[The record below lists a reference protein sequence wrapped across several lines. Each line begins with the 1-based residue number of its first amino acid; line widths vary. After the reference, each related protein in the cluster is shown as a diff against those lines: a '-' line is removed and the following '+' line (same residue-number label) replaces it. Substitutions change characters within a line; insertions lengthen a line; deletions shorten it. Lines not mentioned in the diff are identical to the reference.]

1 MSSTPRH
8 PIRLSVYTSDGV
20 YYPREITEANG
31 KLYLI
36 DDDGSVVELNKT
48 AVTKITDAAGTTIG
62 SVDPTT
68 GGTVAIPNASTTKRG
83 LVVFGT
89 STGKAPGTASAG
101 SSDSVAR
108 ADHVHP
114 VQTSVSGNAGTAT
127 KLANAINVGF
137 SGVTGDSFEFDGTTD
152 VTLKITAVPA
162 SIVSGLATVGT
173 SGKYSDL
180 SGLPTIYQPATTAPK
195 AAGTAAVGTGTT
207 FARADHVHPAQT
219 TVSGNAGSATKLA
232 TARTI
237 TVSGVTATGASFDG
251 SGDATIAI
259 TAVPASIV
267 SGLAT
272 VATSG
277 KYSDLSGLPT
287 IYGPSSTTPKAAGT
301 AAVGTGTTFARADHV
316 HPAQTTV
323 SGNAGTATKLKSA
336 VTIGLSGVTA
346 TAQEFDGSEDVTIPI
361 TAVPASIVS
370 GLATVAT
377 SGKYSDL
384 SGLPTIYGP
393 SSTTPKAAGT
403 AAVGTGTTFAR
414 ADHVHPAQTTI
425 TGNAG
430 SATKLASAVNI
441 KLSGGATGTGSFDG
455 SGDTTINVTA
465 LDGSKITGTIPLA
478 SIPKGAQ
485 ERLIVV
491 ADDTARLAL
500 TSSGAQNGDVVKVE
514 STGIMYYIV
523 DDTAMGSEDAF
534 SVFTAGAASSV
545 AWSGITGKPSTFTPA
560 SHKHSADD
568 INSGTLGVARGGTGT
583 TTFTSGAVLIGNGTG
598 AIQTRAIDTTSGGT
612 SGSTSLI
619 TSGAVF
625 AGLSGKANSSHGT
638 HVTYGTAAPAA
649 AGTASAGS
657 AASVSR
663 SDHVHPAQTSVSGN
677 AGTAT
682 KLKNAVSIGLSG
694 VTATAQEFDGS
705 GDVTIPITAVPAS
718 IVSGLA
724 TVATSGK
731 YSDLS
736 GTPSIPSASSTTPKA
751 AGTAAVGTGTTWAR
765 ADHVHPAQTTIT
777 GNAGSATKVNSNLI
791 IKLNG
796 GTTEG
801 TDLFT
806 FNGSAAKT
814 VNITPAGIGAATTS
828 ALSTHTSNTSNPHSV
843 TKSQIGL
850 GNVDNTADANKSVK
864 YATSAGSAKTLD
876 WVNDATSGSVT
887 PLGASLSAEHSA
899 NRLAFLDPN
908 ALTIEYS
915 NDGGSTWSNA
925 GIADA
930 TKVGFVTTS
939 GTLNIGSASSVT
951 TNLKTR
957 VTVTAQNGTTGYVY
971 TRPRKLLLNVSTAG
985 HGISVTIETKTGA
998 SGASWTTVGTYP
1010 LSGWSGWNDIPLA
1023 FATLGGGANQTTN
1036 IWYMRLTFSTTSVNS
1051 SYNTTKATV
1060 LGMRLFGDTCW
1071 TRTSNMGETGHL
1083 YSYDYQQNATFPA
1096 GVTATSFTGALSG
1109 NATSASKVNNNLII
1123 KLNSGTTEGTN
1134 LFTFNGSGAKTV
1146 NITPSAIGAA
1156 ASSHTHSYAGSS
1168 SAGGAAN
1175 SVANSIIVKLNGGT
1189 SEGSTMFTF
1198 NGSAAKTINI
1208 TPAGIGA
1215 AASSHGT
1222 HVSYGTAAP
1231 AAAGT
1236 ASAGSA
1242 STVSRSDHVHPVQTT
1257 ISGNAGSATKVNN
1270 SLIIKL
1276 NGGTTEGT
1284 DLFTFNGSAA
1294 KTINITPAAIGAAAS
1309 SHGTHVSFGTAKP
1322 VVAGTAA
1329 VGTATTV
1336 SRSDHVHPAQTTV
1349 SGNAGT
1355 ATKFAAAQS
1364 VALTGDVTGSA
1375 SSQAGWS
1382 VATTLANSG
1391 VTAGSY
1397 GPSANAS
1404 PAHSGTFSVPYIT
1417 VDAKG
1422 RVTSAST
1429 KTITL
1434 PADNNTTYSPA
1445 TLGFGRGT
1453 CSTAYATVAKAVTLS
1468 GYALVTGG
1476 MVAVQFTYG
1485 VPAGATLN
1493 VNSKG
1498 AKAIYHGTAAIKDGV
1513 IKAGDTATFVY
1524 NGTYYYLV
1532 SVASGSNTYTASITT
1547 TWSGSAA
1554 PYTQTITV
1562 SGMSANDNPIVD
1574 IVPDS
1579 DYDTAV
1585 EQMYEYNKIYRITT
1599 ALNSITVYAT
1609 EPTEVA
1615 IPIQLKC
1622 VKA

>member
-20 YYPREITEANG
+20 YYPREITEADG

-48 AVTKITDAAGTTIG
+48 AVTKITDAAGTAIG
-62 SVDPTT
+62 SVDPAT

-127 KLANAINVGF
+127 KLANAISVGF

-251 SGDATIAI
+251 SADATIAI

-316 HPAQTTV
+316 HPAQTTIT
-323 SGNAGTATKLKSA
+323 GNAGTATKLKSA

-346 TAQEFDGSEDVTIPI
+346 TAQDFDGSEDVTIPI

-430 SATKLASAVNI
+430 SATKLASAVDI

-500 TSSGAQNGDVVKVE
+500 TSSGAQNGDVIKVE

-560 SHKHSADD
+560 SHKHSTDD
-568 INSGTLGVARGGTGT
+568 INSGTFGVARGGTGA

-638 HVTYGTAAPAA
+638 HVTYGTAAPVV

-682 KLKNAVSIGLSG
+682 KLKSAVSIGLSG

-705 GDVTIPITAVPAS
+705 GNVTIPITAVPAS

-801 TDLFT
+801 T
-806 FNGSAAKT
+806 
-814 VNITPAGIGAATTS
+814 
-828 ALSTHTSNTSNPHSV
+828 
-843 TKSQIGL
+843 
-850 GNVDNTADANKSVK
+850 
-864 YATSAGSAKTLD
+864 
-876 WVNDATSGSVT
+876 
-887 PLGASLSAEHSA
+887 
-899 NRLAFLDPN
+899 
-908 ALTIEYS
+908 
-915 NDGGSTWSNA
+915 
-925 GIADA
+925 
-930 TKVGFVTTS
+930 
-939 GTLNIGSASSVT
+939 
-951 TNLKTR
+951 
-957 VTVTAQNGTTGYVY
+957 
-971 TRPRKLLLNVSTAG
+971 
-985 HGISVTIETKTGA
+985 
-998 SGASWTTVGTYP
+998 
-1010 LSGWSGWNDIPLA
+1010 
-1023 FATLGGGANQTTN
+1023 
-1036 IWYMRLTFSTTSVNS
+1036 
-1051 SYNTTKATV
+1051 
-1060 LGMRLFGDTCW
+1060 
-1071 TRTSNMGETGHL
+1071 
-1083 YSYDYQQNATFPA
+1083 
-1096 GVTATSFTGALSG
+1096 
-1109 NATSASKVNNNLII
+1109 
-1123 KLNSGTTEGTN
+1123 N

-1175 SVANSIIVKLNGGT
+1175 SVANSIVIKLN
-1189 SEGSTMFTF
+1189 SGSTEGTNLFTF

-1242 STVSRSDHVHPVQTT
+1242 STVSRSDHVHPAQTT

-1270 SLIIKL
+1270 NLIIKL
-1276 NGGTTEGT
+1276 NSGTTEGT
-1284 DLFTFNGSAA
+1284 NLFTFNGSAA
-1294 KTINITPAAIGAAAS
+1294 KTINITPSAIGAAAS
-1309 SHGTHVSFGTAKP
+1309 SHGTHVSFSTTNP

-1336 SRSDHVHPAQTTV
+1336 SRSDHVHPAQTSV

-1364 VALTGDVTGSA
+1364 VTLTGDVTGTK

-1382 VATTLANSG
+1382 IATTLANSG

-1404 PAHSGTFSVPYIT
+1404 PAHKGTFTVPYIT

-1422 RVTSAST
+1422 RVTAAST

-1453 CSTAYATVAKAVTLS
+1453 CSTAYATVAKSVTLS

-1476 MVAVQFTYG
+1476 MVVVQFTYG
-1485 VPAGATLN
+1485 VPAGATLK